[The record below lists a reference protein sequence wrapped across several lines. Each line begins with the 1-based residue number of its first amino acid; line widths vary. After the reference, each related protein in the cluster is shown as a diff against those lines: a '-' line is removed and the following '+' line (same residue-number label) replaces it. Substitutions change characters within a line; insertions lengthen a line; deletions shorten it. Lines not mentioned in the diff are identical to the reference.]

1 MQVHECCWYG
11 TLVNWNPGVKRD
23 MIWYMTEVS
32 SSHQTVKIVYKPAA
46 IINYEVRLCGRNL
59 GSGILARKNNN
70 KIMRIMTNT
79 QEVKKEH
86 YRNFKAPYFLWR
98 ICSCLACLHRVPVM
112 VASAN
117 GSLENFGEVGSA
129 RAQCYDVIHNGAEKS

>member
-1 MQVHECCWYG
+1 
-11 TLVNWNPGVKRD
+11 
-23 MIWYMTEVS
+23 MTEVS
-32 SSHQTVKIVYKPAA
+32 SSHQTVKIVNKPAA

-86 YRNFKAPYFLWR
+86 YRNFKAPYFL
-98 ICSCLACLHRVPVM
+98 
-112 VASAN
+112 
-117 GSLENFGEVGSA
+117 
-129 RAQCYDVIHNGAEKS
+129 